1 MGNIHSDLKKLFSRS
16 NATTNQARMAA
27 TVLTCNYGISVHIGY
42 VQDSSGYAI
51 TFPHLEVSRKFP
63 GFLYTLNIAK

>member
-27 TVLTCNYGISVHIGY
+27 TVLTCNYVISVHIGY
-42 VQDSSGYAI
+42 V
-51 TFPHLEVSRKFP
+51 
-63 GFLYTLNIAK
+63 